1 MGIPW
6 AVFSPLKS
14 IIVFRLEAEARIAL
28 NNFIECWNFKQ
39 HLEQG
44 GGRDGPVEVAQ
55 SLPSF
60 LDNIRQKSPGRRR
73 DLSSGTKT
81 EEFGMTIKMLIRNPA
96 VLGELIFDH
105 LNFCTEITKWPNA
118 DAVQWFNIT
127 AVPRKHRPFPS
138 GAREGVG
145 WATLAFNWFWF
156 DAQ

>member
-73 DLSSGTKT
+73 TS
-81 EEFGMTIKMLIRNPA
+81 
-96 VLGELIFDH
+96 VLELR
-105 LNFCTEITKWPNA
+105 LKNLE
-118 DAVQWFNIT
+118 
-127 AVPRKHRPFPS
+127 
-138 GAREGVG
+138 
-145 WATLAFNWFWF
+145 
-156 DAQ
+156 